1 MIMVG
6 FRGQHIHDAHPIAR
20 DIREYHIGGVI
31 LFDYDVNLRQP
42 CRNINNPEQLRRL
55 TTSLQAITEI
65 PLCIAIDQEG
75 GQVARLKAASGFPP
89 TVSARELGHQHP
101 VSSTA
106 IHAERIAHTLK
117 EAGIT
122 TNFAP
127 VVDLDRNPVNP
138 VIGKCGRSFSHNPDR
153 VTAHARAWIEQHHAQ
168 GIMCAV
174 KHFPGHGS
182 SQDDSHHGWVD
193 VTNLWSAEELQPY
206 QRLISSGLCDMVMT
220 AHIFHAHL
228 DPEWPATLSHSII
241 TGILRE
247 QLRYDG
253 VVVSDDL
260 QMQAIHGR
268 YSLSTILQKAVH
280 AGVDILT
287 FGNNVIYDEEI
298 VLKIIPTMTQLVTDG
313 VIRRERIEQSYQRI
327 LRLKEGYGMMRPAS
341 KTPDTL

>member
-1 MIMVG
+1 MLMVG
-6 FRGQHIHDAHPIAR
+6 FRGQYIHDSHPIVR
-20 DIREYHIGGVI
+20 DIREHHIGGVI

-42 CRNINNPEQLRRL
+42 YRNIKNPEQLRCL
-55 TTSLQAITEI
+55 TDSLQAITEI

-75 GQVARLKAASGFPP
+75 GQVARLKETSGFPP
-89 TVSARELGHQHP
+89 TVSARELGRQDP
-101 VSSTA
+101 LSATA
-106 IHAERIAHTLK
+106 MHAERIAHTLK

-122 TNFAP
+122 ANFAP
-127 VVDLDRNPVNP
+127 VVDLDRNPANP
-138 VIGKCGRSFSHNPDR
+138 VIGKYARSFSDNPDT
-153 VTAHARAWIEQHHAQ
+153 VTAHAQAWIEHHHAQ

-182 SQDDSHHGWVD
+182 AHEDSHHGWVD
-193 VTNLWSAEELQPY
+193 VTDVWSLEELQPY

-228 DPEWPATLSHSII
+228 DPEWPATLSRPII

-247 QLRYDG
+247 QLQYHG

-260 QMQAIHGR
+260 QMRAIHGR
-268 YSLSTILQKAVH
+268 YPLSTILQKAIL

-298 VLKIIPTMTQLVTDG
+298 VPKIISTMAQLVTDG

-327 LRLKEGYGMMRPAS
+327 LRLKENYGMTIPTFG
-341 KTPDTL
+341 TPDTM